1 MATKK
6 GVYLLPNLLTTA
18 ALFCGF
24 YAILSAMNS
33 KFEVAAIAVFV
44 AMILDGLD
52 GRVARMM
59 HAQSDFGAEYDSLS
73 DLVSFGLAPALIVY
87 LWALVYMK
95 DVSISWGKLGWMA
108 SFIYVACAAIRLAR
122 FNTQLGV
129 DEKRYFTGLPSPS
142 AAAVMVGMVW
152 VFQDMDVHGKII
164 QIPALIIT
172 VSIGLLMVSN
182 IKFRSFKDLD
192 IKSKVPHTAVL
203 VMVFIFALTA
213 IDPPKVLFL
222 TFLVYAFSGPAA
234 WLLNKSRKTKKLKT
248 ATPTS
253 PTETSPTES
262 SSEQD
267 K

>member
-24 YAILSAMNS
+24 YAILAAMNS
-33 KFEVAAIAVFV
+33 KFEVAAIAIFV

-95 DVSISWGKLGWMA
+95 DVSVTWGKLGWMA

-122 FNTQLGV
+122 FNTQHDV
-129 DEKRYFTGLPSPS
+129 EEKRYFTGLPSPS
-142 AAAVMVGMVW
+142 AAGVMVGMVW
-152 VFQDMDVHGKII
+152 VFHDLDVHGKLI
-164 QIPALIIT
+164 QIPAFI
-172 VSIGLLMVSN
+172 VAVGIGLLMVSN

-192 IKSKVPHTAVL
+192 IKNKVPHTAVL
-203 VMVFIFALTA
+203 GMVLIFALTA

-222 TFLVYAFSGPAA
+222 VFLLYSLSGPAA
-234 WLLNKSRKTKKLKT
+234 WLWSKYRQNKNT
-248 ATPTS
+248 
-253 PTETSPTES
+253 
-262 SSEQD
+262 
-267 K
+267 